1 MLLFRYDLERPCLS
15 ILKMEFDGAV
25 AKELPEL
32 VAGAAVAVTKWD
44 YAILHIF
51 QFKKIKIIF
60 LSFLQ
65 LF

>member
-1 MLLFRYDLERPCLS
+1 MLLFRHDLERPCLS

-44 YAILHIF
+44 HAT
-51 QFKKIKIIF
+51 
-60 LSFLQ
+60 LQ
-65 LF
+65 ICH